1 MQRIA
6 PFSVSVHLNP
16 WSHLCS
22 QLDQASITMIKCK
35 SNDWTPEEESSQ
47 WQRCVKE
54 PRLETAGLS
63 ELIWTHLES
72 ISLIRGVRRGRNCLW
87 APPVSSPPHPTPHQA
102 AKKDFTTE
110 LRMSRHLQCSAAWCL
125 SCLTGWISAQV
136 LGRSH
141 TFVSEVSTS
150 WAAAPLLLQQRYYST
165 STWLGRM

>member
-6 PFSVSVHLNP
+6 PFSVSVHLNS

-35 SNDWTPEEESSQ
+35 SNDWTPEEESSHRQ
-47 WQRCVKE
+47 WCVKE

-72 ISLIRGVRRGRNCLW
+72 ISLIRGVRRGRNSLW
-87 APPVSSPPHPTPHQA
+87 APPASSPPPSTRQWRKTSQQSSAWADTYSAVQRGVPA
-102 AKKDFTTE
+102 VW
-110 LRMSRHLQCSAAWCL
+110 LQPV
-125 SCLTGWISAQV
+125 GWISVQV

-141 TFVSEVSTS
+141 TFVSEVSTI
-150 WAAAPLLLQQRYYST
+150 WAAAPLLLQQSYYMH
-165 STWLGRM
+165 LDLD